1 MGLMSIFGNKEVTA
15 FAKSLAESLSKR
27 YPPALD
33 VNPEKRVSENRLT
46 KVLEDTLQQA
56 MEFQQKH
63 RLGLIGK
70 AKLGNEFR
78 WELKEM
84 GYTDKFIDVATEGL
98 MVYVT
103 RGGKAAAAETKQQ
116 G

>member
-1 MGLMSIFGNKEVTA
+1 MGLMSLFGNKEVTE
-15 FAKSLAESLSKR
+15 FAKSLAASLSKR

-63 RLGLIGK
+63 KLGLLGK

-78 WELKEM
+78 WTLKEM
-84 GYTDKFIDVATEGL
+84 GYTEKFIEVATEGL

-103 RGGKAAAAETKQQ
+103 RGSKSPAAESKQQ

>member
-1 MGLMSIFGNKEVTA
+1 MSIFGNRDVTE
-15 FAKSLAESLSKR
+15 FAKTLAANLSKR

-46 KVLEDTLQQA
+46 KVLEDTLQHA
-56 MEFQQKH
+56 VEFQQKH
-63 RLGLIGK
+63 KLGLFGK

-84 GYTDKFIDVATEGL
+84 GYTQKFIDVATEGL

-103 RGGKAAAAETKQQ
+103 RGSKNADAESKPQS
-116 G
+116 